1 MEAKKPVAT
10 LIRVLAIITY
20 CCGAFLFLVGASNGV
35 IDDGIISLIAG
46 FLSGTVLLGF
56 SEIIR
61 LLHGI
66 QQKIH

>member
-1 MEAKKPVAT
+1 
-10 LIRVLAIITY
+10 
-20 CCGAFLFLVGASNGV
+20 VGASNGV
-35 IDDGIISLIAG
+35 IDDGIIALIAG